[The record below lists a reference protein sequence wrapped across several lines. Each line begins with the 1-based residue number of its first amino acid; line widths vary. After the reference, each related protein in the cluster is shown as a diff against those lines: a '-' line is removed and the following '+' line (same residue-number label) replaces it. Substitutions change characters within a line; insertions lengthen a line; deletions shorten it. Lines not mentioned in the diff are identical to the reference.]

1 MDNMEQWKKERDAFM
16 AMIGQT
22 ESPAPK
28 PSTKKEEE

>member
-1 MDNMEQWKKERDAFM
+1 MTDMEQWEKERDLFM

-22 ESPAPK
+22 KSPAPK